1 VLDVELRLE
10 GLSIVKENLF
20 SGQQLRLSGV
30 AFLWYRLHEPDGRLL
45 GAEVL
50 RRISRPVEVDLRGGA
65 ADDEFWVGWTGP
77 RKAASPSARS
87 TTR

>member
-1 VLDVELRLE
+1 M
-10 GLSIVKENLF
+10 KENLF

-50 RRISRPVEVDLRGGA
+50 RRISRPVEIDLRGA
-65 ADDEFWVGWTGP
+65 AASDGFWTG
-77 RKAASPSARS
+77 K
-87 TTR
+87 